1 MKATQATRSI
11 LALAVALTMGAAL
24 VTHAPAGQ
32 AQPLERRV
40 DRLED
45 RVSGQAMMR
54 MMNQGERL
62 QREITTL
69 RGEIERLQ
77 RQIDDIRDQQRQL
90 YLDLDGRLQALE
102 SAPDDPSEGAGPDD
116 DGAAAEPPEDE
127 SAAGE
132 AATGAEAEGDAS
144 APADADRE
152 AGADTD
158 TGAVREAYDAAFN
171 ELRAGRYDAAA
182 QAFRTFLA
190 DHPDAELAANAR
202 YWLGESHY
210 VVRDFDT
217 ALEAFEQVVDN
228 HTGSRKHPDA
238 LLKIGY
244 VHLEQG
250 REEKGREA
258 LQQVIEQFPD
268 STAASLAQQRLDEG

>member
-1 MKATQATRSI
+1 MKATQASRPI
-11 LALAVALTMGAAL
+11 LALAVALSMGAVL
-24 VTHAPAGQ
+24 VTHAPMGQ
-32 AQPLERRV
+32 AQTLERRV

-54 MMNQGERL
+54 MMNQSEQL

-77 RQIDDIRDQQRQL
+77 RQIDDIRGQQREL

-102 SAPDDPSEGAGPDD
+102 SAADNTSEGASGDSAAQD
-116 DGAAAEPPEDE
+116 DGSSVAEPSADGSASGDAAAD
-127 SAAGE
+127 
-132 AATGAEAEGDAS
+132 TGAEA
-144 APADADRE
+144 
-152 AGADTD
+152 DTD
-158 TGAVREAYDAAFN
+158 GETRGVRDAYDAAFN
-171 ELRAGRYDAAA
+171 ELRAGSYDAAA
-182 QAFRTFLA
+182 EAFRTFL
-190 DHPDAELAANAR
+190 DNHPDAELAANAR

-210 VVRDFDT
+210 VVRDFD
-217 ALEAFEQVVDN
+217 AAREAFEQVVDN
-228 HTGSRKHPDA
+228 HAGSRKHADA

-250 REEKGREA
+250 RDEQGRTA
-258 LQQVIEQFPD
+258 LQAVIEQFPD